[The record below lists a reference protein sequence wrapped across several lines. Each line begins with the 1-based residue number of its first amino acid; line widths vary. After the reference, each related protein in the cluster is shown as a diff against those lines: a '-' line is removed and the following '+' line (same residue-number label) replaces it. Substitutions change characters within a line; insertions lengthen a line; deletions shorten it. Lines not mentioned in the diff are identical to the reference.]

1 MPMRVKLYLD
11 VFFLINTGMNLVV
24 FLTQSLLMQ
33 KTIRLWRLILA
44 SVLGA
49 VMACLLGLFHVHK
62 NLLLLVLSYLFVEF
76 GAFHMLHPAL

>member
-49 VMACLLGLFHVHK
+49 VMACL
-62 NLLLLVLSYLFVEF
+62 
-76 GAFHMLHPAL
+76 